1 MTQNNNYFFL
11 KETANLFGGFIFYCY
26 LCSEDNNQLKY
37 KVMILECTCTNI
49 SIDKWNELMKGSR
62 PINYKW
68 LVNKIKRELR
78 YLYDELSL
86 EYYNPYE
93 TQCRV
98 TKTHYI
104 LVSSAIEYFIRKK

>member
-1 MTQNNNYFFL
+1 M
-11 KETANLFGGFIFYCY
+11 
-26 LCSEDNNQLKY
+26 
-37 KVMILECTCTNI
+37 MLEYTCAEITK
-49 SIDKWNELMKGSR
+49 DKWDELMKGAK

-78 YLYDELSL
+78 YLYDELAL

-93 TQCRV
+93 EQCRV

-104 LVSSAIEYFIRKK
+104 LVSSAIEYFILKK

>member
-1 MTQNNNYFFL
+1 MM
-11 KETANLFGGFIFYCY
+11 Y
-26 LCSEDNNQLKY
+26 LEYSCAE
-37 KVMILECTCTNI
+37 ITT
-49 SIDKWNELMKGSR
+49 DKWNELMKGAK

-78 YLYDELSL
+78 YLYDELAL
-86 EYYNPYE
+86 DYYNPYE
-93 TQCRV
+93 EQCRV

>member
-1 MTQNNNYFFL
+1 
-11 KETANLFGGFIFYCY
+11 
-26 LCSEDNNQLKY
+26 
-37 KVMILECTCTNI
+37 MILECTCTNI
-49 SIDKWNELMKGSR
+49 SIDKWNELMKGSK

-68 LVNKIKRELR
+68 LVNKIKREMR
-78 YLYDELSL
+78 YLYDELAL

-93 TQCRV
+93 TQCKV

>member
-1 MTQNNNYFFL
+1 MM
-11 KETANLFGGFIFYCY
+11 Y
-26 LCSEDNNQLKY
+26 LEY
-37 KVMILECTCTNI
+37 TCAEITT
-49 SIDKWNELMKGSR
+49 DKWDELMKGAK

-86 EYYNPYE
+86 NYYNPYNE
-93 TQCRV
+93 HCRV

>member
-1 MTQNNNYFFL
+1 MT
-11 KETANLFGGFIFYCY
+11 
-26 LCSEDNNQLKY
+26 
-37 KVMILECTCTNI
+37 LEYTCAEITT
-49 SIDKWNELMKGSR
+49 DKWNELMKGAK

-93 TQCRV
+93 KQCKV

>member
-1 MTQNNNYFFL
+1 M
-11 KETANLFGGFIFYCY
+11 C
-26 LCSEDNNQLKY
+26 
-37 KVMILECTCTNI
+37 LEYTCAEITK
-49 SIDKWNELMKGSR
+49 DKWNELMKCAK

-78 YLYDELSL
+78 YLYDELAL
-86 EYYNPYE
+86 NYYNPYE
-93 TQCRV
+93 EQCRV